1 MLFKFKG
8 IKKEAQLSL
17 FSLCNKDFLVFN
29 NYFFRRSNTV
39 RHYVYGIQTIA

>member
-17 FSLCNKDFLVFN
+17 FLLYYKDFLVFN
-29 NYFFRRSNTV
+29 NYFFRGSNTV
-39 RHYVYGIQTIA
+39 RRNVYGIQTIA